1 MSASDL
7 KKDVFTIGLV
17 SLGHGTS
24 HFFHLILPPLF
35 PWIKAEFALT
45 NAEVGMLLTI
55 FFLISGVGQTL
66 AGFIVDKFGAL
77 PALVIGLALSGLA
90 SLGFAIS
97 QNYLSLIFFAG
108 IAGLGNCVFHPADY
122 TLLNNR
128 VSVKRLGH
136 AFSAHGISGALGW
149 ALAPVFLVG
158 LTHLFDWRTAVAA
171 SSCVAFV
178 VLVILYSSKALLGG
192 TRGAVKTDAGRPKKM
207 GNFAFLRLKSVWLC
221 FLFFMISA
229 LAFGGIQSFAPTA
242 ISEIYTIPYSIA
254 ILGITTYMLANAGGL
269 IAGGFAASMTNHHG
283 RVIGASLMIA
293 GMTSIFT
300 AFGLLGSWSVFPLLA
315 IIGFGA
321 GVAGPSRDLLV
332 RAASPQGATGR
343 VYGVVYSGL
352 DIGIALAPLIFGL
365 LMDLHLSI
373 WIFVLIGC
381 FQIGAI
387 LAATGVNSAKTET
400 AST

>member
-1 MSASDL
+1 MSTSDL
-7 KKDVFTIGLV
+7 KKDIFTIGLV
-17 SLGHGTS
+17 GLGHGTS

-90 SLGFAIS
+90 SLGFAVS
-97 QNYLSLIFFAG
+97 HNYLSLIFFAG

-171 SSCVAFV
+171 SSCVAFI
-178 VLVILYSSKALLGG
+178 VLIILYSNKALLGG
-192 TRGAVKTDAGRPKKM
+192 MRGAVKTDTAKPKKM
-207 GNFAFLRLKSVWLC
+207 ESFTFLRLKSVWLC

-242 ISEIYTIPYSIA
+242 ISEIYAIPYSIA
-254 ILGITTYMLANAGGL
+254 ILGITIYMLANAGGL
-269 IAGGFAASMTNHHG
+269 VAGGFAASMTNHHG

-300 AFGLLGSWSVFPLLA
+300 AFGFLGSWSVFPLLA
-315 IIGFGA
+315 VIGFGA

-332 RAASPQGATGR
+332 RAASPKGATGR

-352 DIGIALAPLIFGL
+352 DIGIALAPLIFGV

-373 WIFVLIGC
+373 WIFIVIGC

-387 LAATGVNSAKTET
+387 LAATGVKSAKTGT
-400 AST
+400 VAT